1 VLCSVCYHPKYS
13 EIHARLKTGEPVQ
26 RVANDYGLP
35 RSNVARHHRANHPP
49 PKEPKPEPK
58 PRKAQSDPRKNPP
71 EEREPMPSD
80 EEIASIRSHEAR
92 TQIVARYIDRG
103 LWRNLETA
111 QKFARLWPDA
121 TPNRIARYAGDAAEI
136 VKDHRGSKLLRREVI
151 IAEGWR
157 LYRKA
162 YQRDQLGAA
171 LNCLRFVFEA
181 DGLAYE
187 PGLVD
192 ALLESKAWALVEPVI
207 KRESP
212 YLYERL
218 SSLIRIAESAR
229 RKGQEIA
236 ENPALALVETT
247 GETVH
252 EETFAAPR
260 NVGGRRPKDEN
271 EGSAEG

>member
-1 VLCSVCYHPKYS
+1 M
-13 EIHARLKTGEPVQ
+13 Q
-26 RVANDYGLP
+26 RVAQAYGIP
-35 RSNVARHHRANHPP
+35 RTNVGRHHKANHPP
-49 PKEPKPEPK
+49 PKEPEPK
-58 PRKAQSDPRKNPP
+58 AERKARSDPRKNPP
-71 EEREPMPSD
+71 EEREPMPTD
-80 EEIASIRSHEAR
+80 EEIASIKTHDGR
-92 TQIVARYIDRG
+92 TAIVARYIDRG

-121 TPNRIARYAGDAAEI
+121 TPERIARYARDAAEI
-136 VKDHRGSKLLRREVI
+136 VRDHRGPKLLRREVM
-151 IAEGWR
+151 IAEGWK

-171 LNCLRFVFEA
+171 LNCLRFIFEA

-187 PGLVD
+187 PGLID
-192 ALLESKAWALVEPVI
+192 ALLESKAWAMFEPVI

-218 SSLIRIAESAR
+218 HSLAKLAESAR

-236 ENPALALVETT
+236 ENPAIALVETT
-247 GETVH
+247 AEEAPEEGEP

-260 NVGGRRPKDEN
+260 NGGRRPRVEVTTESQDEGTE
-271 EGSAEG
+271 EGSAER